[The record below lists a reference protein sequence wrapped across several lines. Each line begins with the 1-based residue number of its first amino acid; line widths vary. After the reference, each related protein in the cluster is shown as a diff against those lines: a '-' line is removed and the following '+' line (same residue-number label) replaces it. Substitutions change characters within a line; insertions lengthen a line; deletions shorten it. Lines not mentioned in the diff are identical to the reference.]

1 MATYKILYWQDIPTQ
16 VRAEDGAD
24 DVSVELSP
32 KFMARVDRLAMELG
46 REGSDDYLEQWRWSE
61 EQDRPGS
68 ARAVAE
74 AVRAELEAQANW

>member
-24 DVSVELSP
+24 DVSVELAP
-32 KFMARVDRLAMELG
+32 KFLARVDRLAMELG

>member
-24 DVSVELSP
+24 DVSVELAP